1 MLLLKTKYS
10 KLLIIQNRI
19 IDQRGQFEMA
29 AEETEK
35 KTVYA
40 SKDREAAREALQRL
54 EDSFENSLKLSSPSV
69 AEEIRA
75 RVGQRIRDLNN
86 AYTALEELAHEE

>member
-1 MLLLKTKYS
+1 MDALQELYATAK
-10 KLLIIQNRI
+10 
-19 IDQRGQFEMA
+19 DEFEMA

-40 SKDREAAREALQRL
+40 SKDREAAKEALRRL
-54 EDSFENSLKLSSPSV
+54 KDTYEHSLKLSSPSV

-75 RVGQRIRDLNN
+75 RVGQRIRELNN
-86 AYTALEELAHEE
+86 AHTALEELAHEE